1 VRYFCPKCWSDFG
14 EDLALCPQCGQDIGA
29 FWKAKDYVEKLIA
42 ALDHPEQETP
52 IRTAWILGKLRDER
66 AVEPLINLI
75 GRTQDV
81 YIASAAVEALGL
93 LGAPRAREFLRGV
106 AAKHPAAM
114 VRELARTAVSG
125 SPEPSVERMR

>member
-1 VRYFCPKCWSDFG
+1 
-14 EDLALCPQCGQDIGA
+14 
-29 FWKAKDYVEKLIA
+29 
-42 ALDHPEQETP
+42 
-52 IRTAWILGKLRDER
+52 
-66 AVEPLINLI
+66 VEPLINLI